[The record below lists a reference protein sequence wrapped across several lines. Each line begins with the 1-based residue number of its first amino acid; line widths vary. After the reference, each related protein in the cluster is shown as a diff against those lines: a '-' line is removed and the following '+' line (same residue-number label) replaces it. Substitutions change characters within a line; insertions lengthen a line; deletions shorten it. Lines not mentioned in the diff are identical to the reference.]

1 MDIFIEE
8 KLKKENCLIIVIFN
22 WFLKINYTA

>member
-8 KLKKENCLIIVIFN
+8 ELKKENCFIIIILY
-22 WFLKINYTA
+22 WLKKKWLAI